1 MFSVS
6 ILKQN
11 LNVFK
16 PYMKDSHYTTMCGQL
31 EFLIDNIIVMFGG
44 RVFQHSRYSYGYHL
58 CSSSRRLVPFKV
70 HEGAFQEKRQ
80 KLAPSFSC
88 MFCNTDDV
96 IALNNIMLGDYV
108 DLIYSIGLK

>member
-44 RVFQHSRYSYGYHL
+44 RVFL
-58 CSSSRRLVPFKV
+58 N
-70 HEGAFQEKRQ
+70 E
-80 KLAPSFSC
+80 PSLPIVVC
-88 MFCNTDDV
+88 MSMYNSDQAVFVVSFISNQW
-96 IALNNIMLGDYV
+96 NR
-108 DLIYSIGLK
+108 